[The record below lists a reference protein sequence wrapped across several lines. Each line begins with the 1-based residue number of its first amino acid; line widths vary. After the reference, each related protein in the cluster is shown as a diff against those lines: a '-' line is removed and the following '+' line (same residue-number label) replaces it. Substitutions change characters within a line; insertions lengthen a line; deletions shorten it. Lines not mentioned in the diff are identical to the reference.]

1 MKPRR
6 KALLT
11 EFRRLVQTEREPLV
25 ALGLSLVI
33 HFSLLLGV
41 NWLMAW
47 SAPSP
52 RFKLQAMTFDF
63 IMTPNRDAQPTL
75 EAQQPRTRG
84 TARRS
89 LPPTAA
95 AANAG
100 ASVASASRENF
111 APATTTENSTPEPAS
126 AHGPFTGSGT
136 AADALPTYT
145 EAATAPLLNSAR
157 VTPKLMPYK
166 FSVPAAQRQAIV
178 KKVREFA
185 AKPFALTKPDS
196 SFVWEKNGQRFRFNM
211 RHVPAQSATG
221 LDELWVGVSTVEG
234 NDTLTT
240 QFRMKR
246 LAFSQFAQFVD
257 FWDPQVAL
265 HDDEF
270 DGRVHSNSAMVIS
283 SSRATRPQFRGKVS
297 TTAYSIRHSERSFY
311 GADST
316 VFLAGLEAG
325 VAAIP
330 LPRAFPGIPRDTSR
344 AAGHVNLFSEESW
357 ITFHRDGTYSWHTA
371 SQPDREQHAALSSE
385 PNSLIGKAK
394 LHVQGVV
401 KGKVLVYSA
410 RDILI
415 DDDLLYTQNPEA
427 FAASQDFLG
436 LVANEDI
443 EISPPAVT
451 GPGDL
456 RIFAALMAR
465 GRFCVPQ
472 LYTRDA
478 GTLHIYGSLSAGS
491 ISATEPRYATRVR
504 FDKRFEKMRPP
515 HFPMTDRFE
524 IAEWDERWM
533 VK

>member
-1 MKPRR
+1 MKPERR
-6 KALLT
+6 VLIT

-25 ALGLSLVI
+25 ALGLSLAI
-33 HFSLLLGV
+33 HFALLVGVNLLL
-41 NWLMAW
+41 AW
-47 SAPSP
+47 PAASP
-52 RFKLQAMTFDF
+52 RFKLRPMTFDF
-63 IMTPNRDAQPTL
+63 IMTPSGDAKQAP
-75 EAQQPRTRG
+75 EAKPPRTRG

-89 LPPTAA
+89 LPPAA
-95 AANAG
+95 AVANDG
-100 ASVASASRENF
+100 PSIASASMENF

-126 AHGPFTGSGT
+126 VHGPFTGRGT
-136 AADALPTYT
+136 GAYALSTYS
-145 EAATAPLLNSAR
+145 EPAAPLLNSAR
-157 VTPKLMPYK
+157 VAPTLMPYK
-166 FSVPAAQRQAIV
+166 FAVPATQRKAIL
-178 KKVREFA
+178 KKVKEFSTT
-185 AKPFALTKPDS
+185 PFALTTRDS
-196 SFVWEKNGQRFRFNM
+196 SFVWEKNGQRFQFNVQS
-211 RHVPAQSATG
+211 VPAQSATG

-270 DGRVHSNSAMVIS
+270 DGRVHSNSAMVIN

-297 TTAYSIRHSERSFY
+297 TAAYAIRHSERSFY
-311 GADST
+311 REDST
-316 VFLAGLEAG
+316 IFLAGLEAG
-325 VAAIP
+325 TAAIP
-330 LPRAFPGIPRDTSR
+330 LPRVFPGIPRDTSR
-344 AAGHVNLFSEESW
+344 ATGHVNLFSEESW
-357 ITFHRDGTYSWHTA
+357 ITFHRDGAYSWHTA
-371 SQPDREQHAALSSE
+371 SQPAREQRARPGSE
-385 PNSLIGKAK
+385 PYSLIGKAR

-401 KGKVLVYSA
+401 RGKVLVYSA

-415 DDDLLYTQNPEA
+415 DDDLLYDQNPEA
-427 FAASQDFLG
+427 FASSQDFLG

-456 RIFAALMAR
+456 RIFAALMAK

-472 LYTRDA
+472 LYTRDS

-515 HFPMTDRFE
+515 NFPMTNRYE